1 MSVTLRN
8 TFGTLHHVSA
18 TNPAHVT
25 GCDTYRISHATTISP
40 QLPAFEDMVDVL
52 QENGL
57 HTRPEGYGVIFLES
71 EEHELTYFGPIEQ
84 IEQFK
89 RDNANGPATFDHG
102 QGVMCPRWLQG
113 KGWDDV
119 VPRTTWNN
127 KAHGAV
133 ADGVGIVTAFA
144 HTEDPNAEV
153 IVYEYEGAWGP
164 EGTPGQMVT
173 YHCTA
178 CHKDTIYDSGHIHE
192 NTSPHSRRWTAR
204 QARQHILSA
213 AKHGV
218 GGRHSACRP
227 GNGAMLRAVN
237 ALARDMYG
245 TSGNPLPDTDDTYC
259 ATQGPCSI
267 IREMRAGAR
276 PPAYRA

>member
-1 MSVTLRN
+1 MSTTIKN
-8 TFGTLHHVSA
+8 TSGTFHHVST

-25 GCDTYRISHATTISP
+25 GCDLYRASHATTISP
-40 QLPAFEDMVDVL
+40 ELPAFEDMVKML
-52 QENGL
+52 EENGH
-57 HTRPEGYGVIFLES
+57 HTRPEGYGLIFLES
-71 EEHELTYFGPIEQ
+71 EEHELTYFGSIEQ

-89 RDNANGPATFDHG
+89 REDARGPATFDPEK
-102 QGVMCPRWLQG
+102 GVMCARWLQG

-127 KAHGAV
+127 KTNGAV

-144 HTEDPNAEV
+144 HTQDPNAEV

-164 EGTPGQMVT
+164 EDTPGQMVT

-192 NTSPHSRRWTAR
+192 NTGPYSRRWTAR
-204 QARQHILSA
+204 QARQHLLSA
-213 AKHGV
+213 ANHGV
-218 GGRHSACRP
+218 GGPNSACRP
-227 GNGAMLRAVN
+227 YNGEMLRVVN

-245 TSGNPLPDTDDTYC
+245 TSGNTLPDTDDTYC

-267 IREMRAGAR
+267 IRAMRTGTR
-276 PPAYRA
+276 PDVYRA